1 MMTFAFLKYTNMIV
15 FDSGLKIATLAALAV
30 SVELESHF
38 REVLLCAS
46 FFVFFVVRP
55 LFLLSELRLVVKRS
69 ALLLFQDSQG
79 PLLYDGLVFL
89 GSEFCAGLWLVVP
102 QTQFSYDAAS
112 PVLKSVYKLL
122 KEVGNNSSVT

>member
-1 MMTFAFLKYTNMIV
+1 MMMTFAFLKYTNMIV

-69 ALLLFQDSQG
+69 AFNIVFFRIVRGRFCTTVWCFWGASFALVCGWSYLRHNFPTTLL
-79 PLLYDGLVFL
+79 PR
-89 GSEFCAGLWLVVP
+89 C
-102 QTQFSYDAAS
+102 
-112 PVLKSVYKLL
+112 
-122 KEVGNNSSVT
+122 